1 MSLLLDIRVGFSLR
15 EGFWKQA
22 YLLPASQ
29 QHQSS
34 SAPLRHKVGSQGF
47 CPALSFSYQHPNES
61 CGKDLENGYLGP
73 LCRRFPGVLN
83 SHVNS
88 HSPLKN
94 LSTFHCLHSCS
105 SACYLSL
112 YSLLKEDCIPPLLG
126 WAPYPLEFSS
136 SDWMTIWDLWWAF
149 KKLRF
154 SRLSR
159 FLIIVGVEFSE
170 AVYDLGGSRLIFLP
184 LLATTILD
192 PLSLPD
198 FSL

>member
-1 MSLLLDIRVGFSLR
+1 MDIRVGSSLK
-15 EGFWKQA
+15 EGSWMQA

-29 QHQSS
+29 QHQLS
-34 SAPLRHKVGSQGF
+34 SAPLRHEVGSQGF
-47 CPALSFSYQHPNES
+47 CPALSFSYQHLMES
-61 CGKDLENGYLGP
+61 CGKDLKNGYLER
-73 LCRRFPGVLN
+73 LYRRFPGFLN

-94 LSTFHCLHSCS
+94 LSAFHCLYSCFY
-105 SACYLSL
+105 ACYRSL
-112 YSLLKEDCIPPLLG
+112 YSLLKEDCIPPLLR

-136 SDWMTIWDLWWAF
+136 SDWMTIWDLWRAF

-159 FLIIVGVEFSE
+159 FLIKVGAEFSE
-170 AVYDLGGSRLIFLP
+170 AVCDLGGSRLIFLP
-184 LLATTILD
+184 LLATTMLY